1 MNNKMLLIVLAV
13 MVGAVVI
20 LGWKVMSNSTPGTT
34 SGAAGGISLSTNPDP
49 LQLGQATFMIDVKG
63 NNGKPVDDA
72 TVSFDINMT
81 AMNMGT
87 QQGTATPQGNGRY
100 SAVGSLSMRGPWRIR
115 TSVKMP
121 DGSMENKDFTVNV
134 P

>member
-1 MNNKMLLIVLAV
+1 MNSKTLLIILAV
-13 MVGAVVI
+13 MIGAVAI
-20 LGWKVMSNSTPGTT
+20 LGWRVMSSSNSNTDTGGKGT
-34 SGAAGGISLSTNPDP
+34 ISLSTDPNP
-49 LQLGQATFMIDVKG
+49 LRLGQATFMIDVKG